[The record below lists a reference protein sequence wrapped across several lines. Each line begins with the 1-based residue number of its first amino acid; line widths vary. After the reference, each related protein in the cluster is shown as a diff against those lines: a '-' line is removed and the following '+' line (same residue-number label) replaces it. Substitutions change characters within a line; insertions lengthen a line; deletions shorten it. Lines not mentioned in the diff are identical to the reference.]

1 VLEKSA
7 LAEVSPRLRIALL
20 GYRSAPFSGGQGVYL
35 KYLSRALASL
45 GHSVSVVSGPPYPHL
60 DANITL
66 HKLPSLDLY
75 ARGLSSVT
83 WRQIWQ
89 DPLARR
95 EWWSKLTGG
104 FVEPWTF
111 GERARQWLLEHAD
124 SFDVIH
130 DNQTLSD
137 GILSLQDAG
146 LPLVTTIHHP
156 ITRDR
161 KLACEAETR
170 WYNKLLVLRW
180 YDFLTMQ
187 QRVAKKL
194 DHIVTVSGVSRR
206 DIVADFGVDPRRVAV
221 MYNGVDVDL
230 FTPRPDQARKP
241 NQIMATAS
249 ADTPTK
255 GLHILLPAVA
265 DLIAAGRDI
274 NVVLIGK
281 PRQGGDTEQLIRRLG
296 LEPHIRWYHDLEQ
309 ERIVDLYAES
319 TLAVVPSLYE
329 GFGLPAVEAMAC
341 GIPLVCSDG
350 GALAEVVGDAARVVP
365 AGNISAL
372 TAALA
377 DLLDNVAAR
386 EELGQRGRS
395 RAQSEF
401 SWQVC
406 AQRLTAYYQSVI
418 SLGAHTAD
426 RLETGA

>member
-1 VLEKSA
+1 MLEKSK

-124 SFDVIH
+124 SFDIIH

-230 FTPRPDQARKP
+230 FKPRPNRPRKP

-255 GLHILLPAVA
+255 GLQVLLPAVA
-265 DLIAAGRDI
+265 DLIAAGKHI
-274 NVVLIGK
+274 KVVLIGK
-281 PRQGGDTEQLIRRLG
+281 PKQGGDTEQLIRKLG
-296 LEPHIRWYHDLEQ
+296 LEPHIRWYRDLEQ

-341 GIPLVCSDG
+341 GIPLICSDG

-377 DLLDNVAAR
+377 DLLENVAAR
-386 EELGQRGRS
+386 EELSQRGRA

-406 AQRLTAYYQSVI
+406 AQRLTAYYQSVM
-418 SLGAHTAD
+418 SLGDHTAD
-426 RLETGA
+426 QLETGA

>member
-1 VLEKSA
+1 
-7 LAEVSPRLRIALL
+7 
-20 GYRSAPFSGGQGVYL
+20 
-35 KYLSRALASL
+35 
-45 GHSVSVVSGPPYPHL
+45 
-60 DANITL
+60 
-66 HKLPSLDLY
+66 
-75 ARGLSSVT
+75 
-83 WRQIWQ
+83 
-89 DPLARR
+89 
-95 EWWSKLTGG
+95 
-104 FVEPWTF
+104 
-111 GERARQWLLEHAD
+111 
-124 SFDVIH
+124 
-130 DNQTLSD
+130 
-137 GILSLQDAG
+137 
-146 LPLVTTIHHP
+146 
-156 ITRDR
+156 
-161 KLACEAETR
+161 
-170 WYNKLLVLRW
+170 
-180 YDFLTMQ
+180 MQ

-281 PRQGGDTEQLIRRLG
+281 PRQGGDTEQLTRRLG